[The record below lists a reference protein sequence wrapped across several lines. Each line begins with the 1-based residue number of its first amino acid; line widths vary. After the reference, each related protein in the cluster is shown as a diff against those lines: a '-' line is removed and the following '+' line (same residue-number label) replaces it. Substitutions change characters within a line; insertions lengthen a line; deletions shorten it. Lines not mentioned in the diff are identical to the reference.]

1 MTGVIFLNYLRK
13 EYSDKAL
20 QSINVQNVDFELL
33 QIEQKGISKAINIGL
48 NHFFENGDAQNVFIC
63 ANDIELPQGA
73 FNKMLHVTSHIPQ
86 TGVSAIHC
94 VEAMPELIRVNDQDI
109 CTAWGVF
116 GNYLLTRSA
125 FEKIGY
131 WNENHD
137 PYGMN
142 DSDYCYRLHK
152 AGFLNYYIYGLQAHH
167 LGADVHSGTD
177 YRKMKDESLSKAGAI
192 YNEWKQV
199 YDSGNLH
206 LPYLQENYTIKMN
219 QMYGEG
225 QI

>member
-1 MTGVIFLNYLRK
+1 
-13 EYSDKAL
+13 
-20 QSINVQNVDFELL
+20 
-33 QIEQKGISKAINIGL
+33 
-48 NHFFENGDAQNVFIC
+48 
-63 ANDIELPQGA
+63 
-73 FNKMLHVTSHIPQ
+73 
-86 TGVSAIHC
+86 
-94 VEAMPELIRVNDQDI
+94 MPELIKVNDQDI
-109 CTAWGVF
+109 CPAWGVF
-116 GNYLLTRSA
+116 GNYLLTRTA

-131 WNENHD
+131 WNEDHD